1 LVSSFPVDDL
11 RGMPSVELREKD
23 AYFLYLE
30 SKFCYS
36 LSETAVCS
44 LKALVASPFLFK
56 IKAGP

>member
-1 LVSSFPVDDL
+1 
-11 RGMPSVELREKD
+11 MPSVELREKD

-44 LKALVASPFLFK
+44 LEALVASPFLFK